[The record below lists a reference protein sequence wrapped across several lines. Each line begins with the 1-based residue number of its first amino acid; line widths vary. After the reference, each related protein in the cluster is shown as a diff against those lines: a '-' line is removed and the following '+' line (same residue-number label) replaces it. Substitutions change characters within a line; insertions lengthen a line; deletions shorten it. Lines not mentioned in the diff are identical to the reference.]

1 MPCGNRPNLKPS
13 TAPERD
19 FLVYVSE
26 ARFREALNAR
36 GHYDLDQV
44 ARDINTYPDTLKYRL
59 RMGSFLPYMSEQ
71 IKTVYGIDPM
81 EYAPISLI
89 DPEES
94 PVLTDEEVERIAE
107 RVVQKIA
114 ELIK

>member
-1 MPCGNRPNLKPS
+1 MPWGNRPNVKPS
-13 TAPERD
+13 TSPESREL
-19 FLVYVSE
+19 FYVSE
-26 ARFREALNAR
+26 ARFREALRVR
-36 GHYDLDQV
+36 GHYDIDQV

-59 RMGSFLPYMSEQ
+59 RMGSLLPYMAEK
-71 IKTVYGIDPM
+71 IRTVYGIEPM
-81 EYAPISLI
+81 EYAPICMI

-107 RVVQKIA
+107 RVAQKIK